1 MLQTL
6 SWWRGL
12 VGVEGIDD
20 WSSALED
27 VVWVLGEVLSSLIDS
42 NSERTG
48 KRVRDTHTV
57 DETGV
62 GDDDLQYTSTP
73 RRPKRQVM

>member
-1 MLQTL
+1 M
-6 SWWRGL
+6 
-12 VGVEGIDD
+12 VDAEGIND

-42 NSERTG
+42 NSECTG
-48 KRVRDTHTV
+48 KCVRDTHTI

-62 GDDDLQYTSTP
+62 GDDDLQYASTP
-73 RRPKRQVM
+73 RHSKWQVM